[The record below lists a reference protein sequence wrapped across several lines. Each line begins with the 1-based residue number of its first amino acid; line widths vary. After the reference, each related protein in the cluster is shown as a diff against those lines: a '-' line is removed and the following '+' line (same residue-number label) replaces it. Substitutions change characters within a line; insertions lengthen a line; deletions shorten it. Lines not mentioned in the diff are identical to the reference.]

1 MPPANIELHENRNQY
16 RMASR
21 NCKRRRGVR
30 LSLLFALHFLTFLAW
45 LNIVSNCNIR
55 GACYNPPKAV
65 AVCASDLKRLEV
77 LGNDATIFQVAQN
90 GFRRVQRKE
99 KEENPMMVMEKKYK
113 ALRVIATIFKILAFV
128 LGILCLLGSVITL
141 AIGAGAGVNSSSSFA
156 NNAAFGGL
164 FTGFLGAVVVLVY
177 GVIIFLYL
185 YAMSEFIHVFLDIEE
200 NTRLTNHMLSASG

>member
-1 MPPANIELHENRNQY
+1 
-16 RMASR
+16 
-21 NCKRRRGVR
+21 
-30 LSLLFALHFLTFLAW
+30 
-45 LNIVSNCNIR
+45 
-55 GACYNPPKAV
+55 
-65 AVCASDLKRLEV
+65 
-77 LGNDATIFQVAQN
+77 
-90 GFRRVQRKE
+90 
-99 KEENPMMVMEKKYK
+99 
-113 ALRVIATIFKILAFV
+113 LRSV

-141 AIGAGAGVNSSSSFA
+141 AIGVGAGVNSSSSFG